1 MPDLSV
7 IVVSWN
13 VRSLLHACLTSIQS
27 SPVALMGDTTRRGEP
42 DALEVETILVDSAS
56 SDGTP
61 DMIRAEFPW
70 VRLIEP
76 GENVG
81 FSKGNNLG
89 MEASR
94 GKAVL
99 LLNPDTEIVGDA
111 LPRMAAY
118 LDAHPEVGVL
128 GPQLLNADGTIQ
140 SSRRRFPTAW
150 TAFFEATWLEPV
162 APRAILRHFKM
173 LDCPD
178 DQTLPVDWV
187 TGAAMFA
194 RREAIEQ
201 VGEMDTGYF
210 MYSEELDWQ
219 RRIKGAGWQIV
230 YFPAAKVI
238 HHGGKSS
245 EQVAA
250 QRDINFHTSK
260 IRYYRLYHGPLL
272 AVSLRA
278 FLLVGYAGRLI
289 LEGAKWL
296 VGHKRTMRKERV
308 HAYWQVIRS
317 GLREG

>member
-1 MPDLSV
+1 MPDLSIV
-7 IVVSWN
+7 IVSWN
-13 VRSLLHACLTSIQS
+13 VHTLLRACLASIQD
-27 SPVALMGDTTRRGEP
+27 GKDT
-42 DALEVETILVDSAS
+42 LEAETIVVDSAS

-61 DMIRAEFPW
+61 EMLQTEFPW

-94 GKAVL
+94 GRFVF
-99 LLNPDTEIVGDA
+99 LLNPDTEVVGNA
-111 LPRMAAY
+111 LPQMVTY

-128 GPQLLNADGTIQ
+128 GPQLLNMDGTIQ

-150 TAFFEATWLEPV
+150 TAFFEATWLEPI
-162 APRAILRHFKM
+162 APQAILTHFKM

-178 DQTLPVDWV
+178 DQTLSVDWV
-187 TGAAMFA
+187 TGAALLA

-201 VGEMDTGYF
+201 VGGMDTGYF

-219 RRIKGAGWQIV
+219 RRIKEAGWQIA
-230 YFPAAKVI
+230 YIPAAKII

-245 EQVAA
+245 EQVTA

-260 IRYYRLYHGPLL
+260 IRYYRRYHGQLL
-272 AVSLRA
+272 AALLRV
-278 FLLVGYAGRLI
+278 FLLVGYVGRLI

-296 VGHKRTMRKERV
+296 VGHKRTMRRERV
-308 HAYWQVIRS
+308 QAYWHVIRS
-317 GLREG
+317 GLKES